1 MACVRFSWARGCAN
15 RRNSSDVSLLDWLTL
30 YRACGTGSVGATQ
43 LIEAA
48 GGDVHIAAFRL
59 ALSKIGPGKHAA
71 AALAAQGDFRWVQ
84 AHGASVLTIADAD
97 YPELLKAT
105 NGAPLLLF
113 VRGNRDVLALPQLAI
128 VGSRH
133 ASAGGLATARDFAA
147 SFAQRGFC
155 VVSGL
160 AAGIDTAAHQGALS
174 YGSTIAV
181 FGTGIDQVYPAS
193 NSPLA
198 EAILSKGAWVSEFP
212 PGTAARKT
220 HFPRRNRIISG
231 LSMGT
236 LVVEASLGSG
246 SLITAR
252 RATEQGRE
260 VFAIPGSIHNPLAKG
275 CHQLIRDG
283 AKLVETAQEVMDEL
297 SPYVRDWQLRT
308 SHLIE
313 RRGSDRTGSEDPEYA
328 SVRAAL
334 GFDPV
339 SIDALAERTSLTIP
353 VLSSML
359 LQMELAG
366 EVILNAGGS
375 YSRAIG

>member
-1 MACVRFSWARGCAN
+1 MT
-15 RRNSSDVSLLDWLTL
+15 LIDWLTL
-30 YRACGTGSVGATQ
+30 YRACGTGSAGANE
-43 LIEAA
+43 LIQAA
-48 GGDVHIAAFRL
+48 GGDVHIAAYRL
-59 ALSKIGPGKHAA
+59 ALAKLGSSKHTAA
-71 AALAAQGDFRWVQ
+71 IRAAESDLRWVEDHQ
-84 AHGASVLTIADAD
+84 ATVLTIADPE
-97 YPELLKAT
+97 YPTLLKAT

-113 VRGNRDVLALPQLAI
+113 VRGQASALALPQLAI

-133 ASAGGLATARDFAA
+133 ATAGGLATAKDFAA
-147 SFAQRGFC
+147 SFAERGFC

-160 AAGIDTAAHQGALS
+160 ASGIDTAAHEGALS
-174 YGSTIAV
+174 CGSTIAV

-193 NSPLA
+193 NTRLA
-198 EAILSKGAWVSEFP
+198 EAILSSGAWVSEFP
-212 PGTAARKT
+212 PGSAARRS

-275 CHQLIRDG
+275 CHQLIREG

-297 SPYVRDWQLRT
+297 TPHVRDWQART
-308 SHLIE
+308 TTNLAAASRESHADDDPDYVAV
-313 RRGSDRTGSEDPEYA
+313 RR
-328 SVRAAL
+328 AL
-334 GFDPV
+334 GYDPV
-339 SIDALAERTSLTIP
+339 SIDALAQRTSLTIP

-359 LQMELAG
+359 LRMELAG
-366 EVILNAGGS
+366 EVVLNAGGS
-375 YSRAIG
+375 YSRATG